1 MPLNYR
7 AMPETDCTQLPKVC
21 IISLYKRIS
30 KPCLSILNKG
40 VCVAGSGGGVRAKQ
54 NPLSGRAKLLTINYN
69 SLTITHS
76 KAR

>member
-30 KPCLSILNKG
+30 KACLSILNKG
-40 VCVAGSGGGVRAKQ
+40 VCVAGMGGDEGRGESKTKPSVRE
-54 NPLSGRAKLLTINYN
+54 
-69 SLTITHS
+69 S
-76 KAR
+76 KAPYHKL